1 MLLKKLYKNILDLL
15 DYITYKNIKFIL
27 KNNNIKF
34 KSFLSFIMCA
44 QESKYFINIFNQYL
58 LTLH

>member
-27 KNNNIKF
+27 KNNSDFFNIIIIIF
-34 KSFLSFIMCA
+34 FLMI
-44 QESKYFINIFNQYL
+44 
-58 LTLH
+58 